1 MNDDRFLIFGW
12 TVPLIA
18 GYYRPNTTNC
28 TVALRSACLFLT
40 LHTHILEPNLSTH
53 THSLT
58 HSHTMAQGHILPS
71 ILSLCGKHCC
81 QATTKAGRLCHARMK
96 VELYLCICGFVCLHE
111 QVYAGVLS
119 GGCTVRGRNGGIN
132 PVLKW
137 DCLHYCIWTSF

>member
-1 MNDDRFLIFGW
+1 ML
-12 TVPLIA
+12 VPYTA
-18 GYYRPNTTNC
+18 YTHTWAQPVYTH
-28 TVALRSACLFLT
+28 SLFL
-40 LHTHILEPNLSTH
+40 

-58 HSHTMAQGHILPS
+58 HSLTHTHTHTHTHTMAQGHILPS

-119 GGCTVRGRNGGIN
+119 GGCTEGETEALTPCWSETVYTIASEHLFNF
-132 PVLKW
+132 
-137 DCLHYCIWTSF
+137 HYAEWNRLFSNSIHF